1 MEVSCEDE
9 HRARRRARRGGEEAD
24 GDPDEGEARGHRTEG
39 AREEPKARVASRPGR
54 QDQVC
59 AWLRLQEAAH
69 RKVILADSSV
79 LIDVLRARR
88 TAASDRLRE
97 VVRHESTWG
106 VPLPCVL
113 EVLQGARD
121 EADWRVLRR
130 FFESQ
135 RVVEPRSALQ

>member
-1 MEVSCEDE
+1 
-9 HRARRRARRGGEEAD
+9 
-24 GDPDEGEARGHRTEG
+24 
-39 AREEPKARVASRPGR
+39 
-54 QDQVC
+54 
-59 AWLRLQEAAH
+59 
-69 RKVILADSSV
+69 VILADSSV

-97 VVRHESTWG
+97 VVRNESHWG

-121 EADWRVLRR
+121 EVEWSALRK

-135 RVVEPRSALQ
+135 QLVEARNARDAHVAAARIWFDARRRGLTIRSATDCLIAQIALDHDALLLHDDDDFERIAKVRPLKTLRR